1 MSKDINPELIRL
13 QDLSNR
19 ELKRLRKVYYRK
31 VVRLTANFIEYLD
44 NKVDSER
51 LTNAAIDDLREI
63 KECSLRLGAID
74 RMIEQQKK
82 YGKDLPFN

>member
-1 MSKDINPELIRL
+1 MNKNINPDLIRL

-31 VVRLTANFIEYLD
+31 ITRLTANFVGYLD
-44 NKVDSER
+44 NKVDSEK
-51 LTNAAIDDLREI
+51 LTDKAIQDLREI
-63 KECSLRLGAID
+63 KECSLRLGAIN